1 MGVGCCFLL
10 QGIFPTQG
18 SNPRLLC
25 LLHRQ
30 VDSLLL
36 SHLGSPLVSIPFIKM
51 WKGPSF
57 GEWTWS
63 ICSLPMDFRYL
74 YFILSK
80 EEVLFF
86 YYCCLFCFLI
96 FVGVKLLSHVRF
108 IATLWTVACQA
119 SLSFTISWSLLRIM
133 SIESCPL
140 ILSNHLILCQPF
152 SCLQSFPASGSFP
165 MRWPKYWSFSFS
177 ISPSNEY
184 SGLISFRMDWFD
196 LLAKL

>member
-25 LLHRQ
+25 LLPRQ

-119 SLSFTISWSLLRIM
+119 SLSFTISWSLLKFM
-133 SIESCPL
+133 SIGWWSYLTISSSALLFSFCLQNIWTEYILEIFPWHYIWIYL
-140 ILSNHLILCQPF
+140 ILLHCCLI
-152 SCLQSFPASGSFP
+152 
-165 MRWPKYWSFSFS
+165 Y
-177 ISPSNEY
+177 
-184 SGLISFRMDWFD
+184 
-196 LLAKL
+196 